1 MAKKTSIEFFKE
13 TLQSI
18 RNPDQRKPVY
28 FLYGEESF
36 FLDLLQEEF
45 IRLVPDEQKDFNFD
59 LLYGGEV
66 DPQKVLGIV
75 RSYPMMSEI
84 RVVVVRDFRKMA
96 SVNDYGGHI
105 NDFIPYLE
113 KPNPATVLLLVDE
126 KPPDKRTN
134 LGSILTPKKAGHI
147 YSQKF
152 EKLPDYKLSDWISD
166 WISYKYKK
174 QIEPDACQIMAHL
187 VGNDLQLLSTEI
199 DKVCT
204 FVDSQKLIKKD
215 DIKKI
220 IGSYREYSVIELKEA
235 VLSRDLEQS
244 FSIMEQMLL
253 RTNTDTGEV
262 IRTVGF
268 FYSVYGNI
276 WQVLRLAEKGMS
288 KPRVRQEL
296 GISSSWYF
304 DQLWKDASKYR
315 LSEMPQIFEALLDA
329 DRAAK
334 GFSTLDASTIL
345 LLLIKRIA
353 G

>member
-1 MAKKTSIEFFKE
+1 MAKKTSLEFYKD

-18 RNPDQRKPVY
+18 RNPDKRKPVY

-45 IRLVPDEQKDFNFD
+45 IGLVPDEKKDFNFD
-59 LLYGGEV
+59 LLYGSEV
-66 DPQKVLGIV
+66 DPEKVLGIA

-84 RVVVVRDFRKMA
+84 RVVVVRDLRKIA
-96 SVNDYGGHI
+96 SVDNQGGHI

-113 KPNPATVLLLVDE
+113 DPNPTTVLLLIDE

-134 LGSILTPKKAGHI
+134 LGKILTQKKTGNI
-147 YSQKF
+147 YSQMF
-152 EKLPDYKLSDWISD
+152 EKLPDYKLPDWIND
-166 WISYKYKK
+166 WVSYKYKK
-174 QIEPDACQIMAHL
+174 QIETDACQIMVHL

-204 FVDSQKLIKKD
+204 FVDSEKVVKSEH
-215 DIKKI
+215 IKKI

-235 VLSRDLEQS
+235 VLSRNLEQS
-244 FSIMEQMLL
+244 FSIVEQMLL
-253 RTNTDTGEV
+253 KSNTDTGEI

-268 FYSVYGNI
+268 FYSVFGNI
-276 WQVLRLAEKGMS
+276 WQIRRLVEKGMNKS
-288 KPRVRQEL
+288 RIQQEL

-304 DQLWKDASKYR
+304 DQLWKDASRYR

-334 GFSTLDASTIL
+334 GFSTLDTSTIF